1 MPESRM
7 EGYVVARCVQCQA
20 ERKIA
25 PGEVPAGDIPMCS
38 KCMAPMV
45 AVEGV
50 AYEVPDDG
58 V

>member
-1 MPESRM
+1 MV
-7 EGYVVARCVQCQA
+7 GHVVVRCVQCQA
-20 ERKIA
+20 EKSIG

-45 AVEGV
+45 AVEAV
-50 AYEVPDDG
+50 AQEVRDDG